1 MSGEIDFTRGFVLDE
16 SGEPVTMLKLNR
28 LIEDIVLRVQAGSIG
43 DREIAD
49 GSIGRDKLEEDIDE
63 QISLPDGAVTT
74 SKLAAAAV
82 TGLKIHDS
90 VAGDGLAKDGSDN
103 LEVSVDDSTIEITG
117 DALQVKDSGVDT
129 AKIADDAI
137 ETVKIGDGEVTQAK
151 LAQPQNVVCDV
162 KTDVQHIVTGGL
174 DGWHTV
180 SGLSV
185 SITPSSAS
193 STVLIYLTLTVGVSL
208 GAYNERR
215 EVWVRLKRGGTP
227 IFVGEPNANGKAM
240 MTSLNYSD
248 ALRIGSIETI
258 SFVREDSP
266 AATSAQ
272 VYTVEVYFS
281 TAGTTPGGAG
291 YINGNSGMASYS
303 QCGSSLVAQ
312 EISG

>member
-162 KTDVQHIVTGGL
+162 KTDRQHIVTGNL
-174 DGWHTV
+174 DSWQTV

-193 STVLIYLTLTVGVSL
+193 STVLIHLTLTVGVEL

-227 IFVGEPNANGKAM
+227 IFVGEPNANGVTM
-240 MTSLNYSD
+240 MTSLDYSD

-281 TAGTTPGGAG
+281 TTGTTAGGAG
-291 YINGNSGMASYS
+291 YINGSFQPAS